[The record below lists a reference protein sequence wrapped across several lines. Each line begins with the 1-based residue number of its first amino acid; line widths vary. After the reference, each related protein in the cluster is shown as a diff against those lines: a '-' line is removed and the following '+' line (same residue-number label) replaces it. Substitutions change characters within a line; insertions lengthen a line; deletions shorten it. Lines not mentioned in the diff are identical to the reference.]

1 MSDLS
6 TPTRTPSSLERE
18 RAVITGLMVLLLV
31 LWLGF
36 AVHRSPQFAGSLPG
50 TLLGI
55 AGALLMVVPSLAYT
69 AVKRLAPL
77 KQRVTKRLSLR
88 SLLTWHLWGGILGA
102 LLALGHS
109 GHRFASTVGITLTGL
124 MLLVIFS
131 GYVGRHFLGLVSLEL
146 REKQALLET
155 LVAAYNGL
163 AGDLASRAAS
173 QVTVA
178 LTQQSPWARLTRLM
192 GVGPSSASEPQTYA
206 LARRATELAGSIADL
221 EYGIKTDE
229 LMKRRFKTW
238 LIVHIVT
245 AVAFYT
251 LLALH
256 IWSSLYFGLRWLS

>member
-1 MSDLS
+1 MPDLA
-6 TPTRTPSSLERE
+6 TPTRTPSPLEGE

-36 AVHRSPQFAGSLPG
+36 AVHRSPQFPGSLPG

-55 AGALLMVVPSLAYT
+55 AGALLMVVPSLTYT

-77 KQRVTKRLSLR
+77 KQRVTRRLSLR

-102 LLALGHS
+102 LFALVHS
-109 GHRFASTVGITLTGL
+109 GHRFASTLGITLTGV

-131 GYVGRHFLGLVSLEL
+131 GYVGRHFFGMVSLEL
-146 REKQALLET
+146 REKQALLEK
-155 LVAAYNGL
+155 LVTAYNGL
-163 AGDLASRAAS
+163 AGDLASRPP
-173 QVTVA
+173 QVTAAV
-178 LTQQSPWARLTRLM
+178 TQQSPWARLRRRVVPRPT
-192 GVGPSSASEPQTYA
+192 SESETYA

-229 LMKRRFKTW
+229 LMKRRFKAW
-238 LIVHIVT
+238 LIVHIATSMV
-245 AVAFYT
+245 FYG

-256 IWSSLYFGLRWLS
+256 IWASLYFGLRWLD

>member
-1 MSDLS
+1 M
-6 TPTRTPSSLERE
+6 
-18 RAVITGLMVLLLV
+18 VITGLMVLLLA

-36 AVHRSPQFAGSLPG
+36 AVHRSPQFPGSLPG

-69 AVKRLAPL
+69 AMKRLAPL
-77 KQRVTKRLSLR
+77 KRRVTRRLSLR

-102 LLALGHS
+102 LLALVHS
-109 GHRFASTVGITLTGL
+109 GHRFASTLGITLTGV

-131 GYVGRHFLGLVSLEL
+131 GYVGRHFLGMVSLEL
-146 REKQALLET
+146 REKQALLEK
-155 LVAAYNGL
+155 LVTAYNGL
-163 AGDLASRAAS
+163 AGDLSSRPP
-173 QVTVA
+173 QVTAAV
-178 LTQQSPWARLTRLM
+178 TQQSPWARLRRRM
-192 GVGPSSASEPQTYA
+192 GVGPSSASQPEIYA

-256 IWSSLYFGLRWLS
+256 IWASLYFGLRWLS

>member
-1 MSDLS
+1 MPDHSR
-6 TPTRTPSSLERE
+6 PARAPSPLERE
-18 RAVITGLMVLLLV
+18 RAVITGLVVLVLV

-36 AVHRSPQFAGSLPG
+36 AVHRSPRFPGSLPG

-69 AVKRLAPL
+69 AVKRVAPL

-155 LVAAYNGL
+155 LVTAYNGL
-163 AGDLASRAAS
+163 AGDLASRAP
-173 QVTVA
+173 QVTVGV
-178 LTQQSPWARLTRLM
+178 TQQSRWARLRRRM
-192 GVGPSSASEPQTYA
+192 GAGPSAAPAPETYT
-206 LARRATELAGSIADL
+206 LARRVTELAESIADL

-238 LIVHIVT
+238 LVVHIVGSL
-245 AVAFYT
+245 ALYT

-256 IWSSLYFGLRWLS
+256 IWASLYFGQRWLS